1 MAREIVKWFILCFP
15 FFFSTFNYCFIY
27 LIKHLTVI
35 YFLSD
40 TVKLGRPFIIKII
53 KSDFFPSGWSFLIW
67 RIWETTIQLWVALYF
82 HIYLV
87 C

>member
-1 MAREIVKWFILCFP
+1 MYELNFHGGLEQVRRMAREIVKWFILCFP

-53 KSDFFPSGWSFLIW
+53 
-67 RIWETTIQLWVALYF
+67 
-82 HIYLV
+82 
-87 C
+87 